1 MELTPE
7 ERQRIYLEEKARLE
21 AREQLLQEAT
31 QKPKKSSRLFL
42 WILGMICFPILF
54 AKLIASPTQ
63 TKLSAKTPAQLEA
76 EAKAVQNSYNA
87 CNAKLQ
93 KAKELE
99 MLYDIGGHGARIQV
113 FVGPTYFTVPI
124 DAKKGFVEVVNC
136 VMVKGTG
143 GGVPFELIHWQ
154 TGKRVANWNGYRL
167 DIE

>member
-21 AREQLLQEAT
+21 AREQLLQETT
-31 QKPKKSSRLFL
+31 QKPKKSSRLLL
-42 WILGMICFPILF
+42 WILGAFFFSIVVANL
-54 AKLIASPTQ
+54 AENQTK
-63 TKLSAKTPAQLEA
+63 TKLSAKTPAQLDA
-76 EAKAVQNSYNA
+76 EAKAVQKSYDA

-93 KAKELE
+93 KAKELD
-99 MLYDIGGHGARIQV
+99 MLYDIVGRGARIQV
-113 FVGPTYFTVPI
+113 LVGPTEFTVPI

-154 TGKRVANWNGYRL
+154 TGKRVASWNGYRL